1 MIGLLRYADTCGHMR
16 DGPCEKMAGHCCR
29 LERKDGR
36 THRHSKGP
44 ARKKENL
51 YIFSSREGRGPH
63 WTSFFYKLLLNG
75 ASNDTKMGCIRLF
88 WAGAKK

>member
-44 ARKKENL
+44 APSKKKYI
-51 YIFSSREGRGPH
+51 YIFSSLEQC
-63 WTSFFYKLLLNG
+63 FFYRLLLNS